1 MPSRR
6 IAIML
11 TANVTFLRRIYE
23 GIIAYA
29 RERPEWL
36 VSVQDTMG
44 FEPVRRNTRYDGIIA
59 LVHSRAQAEELR
71 RMAPAI
77 VNITSRRGRCGL
89 PSIWP
94 DHGSIGTAAAEHLM
108 ARGLVHFAFCGDRTK
123 LYSRLRQGAF
133 LARLAAA
140 GRTATV
146 CDDVLIP
153 EMSVERWDAAQ
164 RHLQAWLRTLN
175 KPCGVLA
182 VDDGRAAELIVA
194 AKKLGISV
202 PGELAVIGV
211 NDDDLICY
219 LTDPPLSSVRLGGY
233 RMGQEAACLLDRLM
247 DGQPPPDQPIYV
259 QGPGLAQRGSTD
271 VLAVQDPA
279 IHAVLTLIRREAP
292 RRNLTVEEL
301 LVPSGLS
308 RRSLDRRF
316 REAVGRSAKSEIVRV
331 RLEHLCQCLG
341 ETDWRIAK
349 IAERMGFCSPA
360 ELSRFFTT
368 HAGQT
373 ASDYRHQWQ
382 RELRDD

>member
-1 MPSRR
+1 MPTRR

-29 RERPEWL
+29 RDRPEWII
-36 VSVQDTMG
+36 SAQDTMG
-44 FEPVRRNTRYDGIIA
+44 FEPVRQDARYDGIIA
-59 LVHSRAQAEELR
+59 LVHSRAHAAELR
-71 RMAPAI
+71 RMAPVI

-94 DHGSIGTAAAEHLM
+94 DHEFIGAAAAEHLM

-123 LYSRLRQGAF
+123 LYSRLRKGAF

-140 GRTATV
+140 GRTAAV
-146 CDDVLIP
+146 CEDVLIP
-153 EMSVERWDAAQ
+153 ETSEQWDAAQ
-164 RHLQAWLRTLN
+164 CRLEAWLRTLN
-175 KPCGVLA
+175 RPCGVMA
-182 VDDGRAAELIVA
+182 VDDGRAAELTVA
-194 AKKLGISV
+194 AGKLGISV
-202 PGELAVIGV
+202 PGDLAILGV

-233 RMGQEAACLLDRLM
+233 RMGEEAARLLDRLM
-247 DGQPPPDQPIYV
+247 DGQPPPAQPVYV

-279 IHAVLTLIRREAP
+279 IHAVLTLIRRQAP

-301 LVPSGLS
+301 LAPSGLS

-331 RLEHLCQCLG
+331 RLEHLRQYLA
-341 ETDWRIAK
+341 ETDWRITQ
-349 IAERMGFCSPA
+349 IADRMGFHSPA

-373 ASDYRHQWQ
+373 ATDYRRRWQ
-382 RELRDD
+382 RERRDD